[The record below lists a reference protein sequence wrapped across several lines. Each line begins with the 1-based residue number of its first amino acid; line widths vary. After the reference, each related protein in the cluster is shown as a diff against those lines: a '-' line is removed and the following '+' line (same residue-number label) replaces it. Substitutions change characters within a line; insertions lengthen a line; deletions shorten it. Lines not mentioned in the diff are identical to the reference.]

1 MAKTFPSEEWFE
13 ELKENL
19 NSNPQW
25 QESAEDWGVGWNGDF
40 IFEIVPEPE
49 DTLDETLHFFIGM
62 EAGECTEV
70 HRVEN
75 LDEEDQGYIQTG
87 KYRYWKQMVTGRL
100 DPMEGLVGGQFEVDG
115 TMSTLMRYEETA
127 GLFMEECT
135 SIDTE
140 FV

>member
-1 MAKTFPSEEWFE
+1 
-13 ELKENL
+13 
-19 NSNPQW
+19 
-25 QESAEDWGVGWNGDF
+25 
-40 IFEIVPEPE
+40 
-49 DTLDETLHFFIGM
+49 M

-70 HRVEN
+70 HRVED
-75 LDEEDQGYIQTG
+75 LEEEDQGYIQTG
-87 KYRYWKQMVTGRL
+87 KYRYWKQMVSGRL